1 MQVAEKTYQY
11 LKFCNL
17 SDLQFWDYYT
27 LSNQNRVISSYP
39 LIELGNVIKQRK
51 GFITISDDKEYKR
64 CRVQISGNGV
74 ILRDSV
80 LGKEIKTK
88 KQQVCKKDDFL
99 VASIDAKVGGFGIV
113 PQDLED
119 AIVSGHYFLFEID
132 NAKLLP
138 EFLGIIIKTNNF
150 QKQVKSTGS
159 TNYAAIRPYHVLGYK
174 IPLPSLVQQ
183 EKIVKNYYDKIK
195 EAEKLIRQ
203 ANQLKSEIE
212 RYLYEELG
220 IEKTKTQSKKDIS
233 LQLINFSDV
242 QEWGID
248 KLFSKSNKSSSKYQ
262 LISVKSFPAV
272 SINLFR
278 GKSPKYKDGTSA
290 FILNQKCNRWNN
302 IDLSFVKT
310 VDDVWLKSILN
321 NFLTKEGDVLIN
333 STGEGT
339 IGRASFITKEFE
351 GLLYDSHILLLRLN
365 STLYNAELFVEL
377 FNSEYGQNQV
387 NDIKSA
393 QATKQTELGI
403 SNLSRIKFPLIEN
416 LKTQNEIV
424 NKIKEMRFHK
434 NNLINQAKQLK
445 FQAEEEFDQTIFR

>member
-27 LSNQNRVISSYP
+27 LSNQNSIISSYP
-39 LIELGNVIKQRK
+39 ITELGNVIKQRK
-51 GFITISDDKEYKR
+51 GFITINNDKEYKR

-80 LGKEIKTK
+80 LGKEIKIK
-88 KQQVCKKDDFL
+88 KQQLCKRDDFL

-132 NAKLLP
+132 TARLLP
-138 EFLGIIIKTNNF
+138 DFLGIIIKTNSF

-174 IPLPSLVQQ
+174 IPLPPLVQQ
-183 EKIVKNYYDKIK
+183 EKIVRSYYSKID

-203 ANQLKSEIE
+203 ANDLEISIVV
-212 RYLYEELG
+212 YLFKELG
-220 IEKTKTQSKKDIS
+220 IEKTKAQSKKDIG
-233 LQLINFSDV
+233 LQLINFSEV

-248 KLFSKSNKSSSKYQ
+248 KLLSKSNKSSSKFQ
-262 LISVKSFPAV
+262 LISINSFPPI

-278 GKSPKYKDGTSA
+278 GKSPKYKDDTSA

-310 VDDVWLKSILN
+310 VDEDWLKSIPN

-333 STGEGT
+333 STGDGT
-339 IGRASFITKEFE
+339 IGRASVITKEFE

-365 STLYNAELFVEL
+365 PALINAELFVEI

-387 NDIKSA
+387 NEIKSA

-403 SNLSRIKFPLIEN
+403 SNLSRIKFPLVEN
-416 LKTQNEIV
+416 PKTQNEIV
-424 NKIKEMRFHK
+424 NKIKEMRFRK
-434 NNLINQAKQLK
+434 NKLINQAEQLK
-445 FQAEEEFDQTIFR
+445 FLAEKEFEQTIFR